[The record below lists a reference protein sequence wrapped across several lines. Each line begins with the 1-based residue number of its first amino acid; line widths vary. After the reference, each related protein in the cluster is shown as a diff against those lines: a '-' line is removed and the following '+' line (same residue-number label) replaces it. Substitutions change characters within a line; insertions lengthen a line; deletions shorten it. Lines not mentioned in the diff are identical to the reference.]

1 MACGMPDV
9 GDGRRRAAATRHD
22 GDTAT
27 RDNDETRC
35 PKTETE
41 ETDELME
48 LTEMI
53 ALMVLKVLNVLR
65 MLPCRRVLNMSR

>member
-9 GDGRRRAAATRHD
+9 DTRRRRGTTE
-22 GDTAT
+22 TAT
-27 RDNDETRC
+27 RDSDETRR

>member
-1 MACGMPDV
+1 MTAGDV
-9 GDGRRRAAATRHD
+9 RRRRGTTETQRRATTRHD
-22 GDTAT
+22 A
-27 RDNDETRC
+27 
-35 PKTETE
+35 PQTETE